1 MAFAI
6 DRPALARALRL
17 ARTLLLD
24 AAVVLACYLAAL
36 LLRFDGRVP
45 AASRDNLDTV
55 APLIIVAYLA
65 ANYVFGIYR
74 TAWQYGGLADV
85 LSLAQATAVATLVLF
100 LVNWAQH
107 HRDVPLSAMVVGG
120 ALIFLVGGF
129 FKLSPRLLARRWWGE
144 WPAPSKR
151 LLIVGAGN
159 TGEFV
164 AREFLQ
170 HRGWGYRPVCFVDDD
185 PAKRRLRIHRVPVVG
200 RTDEIE
206 RVVREY
212 EIDLVAL
219 AIASAPGAT
228 VRRLV
233 SACQQIDLPVRVV
246 PGLPEVVRDQTS
258 VGHLRELTVEDLLGR
273 EPVDVDF
280 SLCRASLQD
289 RVILITGAA
298 GSIGSELARQVIA
311 FEPTALHLLDNNE
324 SGLHDLQL
332 ELQAAEPQ
340 CLLRIWVA
348 DVSNAA
354 RLRQVF
360 ETAAPQV
367 VFHAAAY
374 KHVHLMEEFPEEAFR
389 INVAG
394 TYNVCQAAELY
405 RAEKVVFISTD
416 KAVNPSS
423 VMGATKRIGELLML
437 AMARESATT
446 FCAVRF
452 GNVIG
457 SRGSAIPTFWSQ
469 IARGGPVTV
478 THPEVMRYFLTIPE
492 AVSLVLQAAA
502 FAETGQIYMLDMG
515 EEIRILDLA
524 EKMIRMRGLIP
535 REEIEIV
542 FTGLRPGEKLREE
555 LAGRGERVLPT
566 RHPKVLLTE
575 SDLPASPDRLLAA
588 VALGQTEH
596 VRDRGAFIE
605 WIHALARLSSE
616 ARGAPPGA
624 ADSAPI
630 SGSPDQR
637 VD

>member
-1 MAFAI
+1 MPSV
-6 DRPALARALRL
+6 DRPALWRLLRL
-17 ARTLLLD
+17 VLSMLLD
-24 AAVVLACYLAAL
+24 AAVVLACYLVAL

-45 AASRDNLDTV
+45 LDSRNTFDRI
-55 APLIIVAYLA
+55 APLIILAYLL
-65 ANYVFGIYR
+65 ANYLFGIYR

-85 LSLAQATAVATLVLF
+85 VSLAQATGVATLVLF
-100 LVNWAQH
+100 LVNWAQP
-107 HRDVPLSAMVVGG
+107 HRDVPLSVMVIGG
-120 ALIFLVGGF
+120 ALTLIVSGF

-144 WPAPSKR
+144 PPAPSKR
-151 LLIVGAGN
+151 LLIVGAGS
-159 TGEFV
+159 TGVFV

-170 HRGWGYRPVCFVDDD
+170 HRSWGYRPVCFVDDD
-185 PAKRRLRIHRVPVVG
+185 RAKRRMRIHRLPVAG

-219 AIASAPGAT
+219 AIPSAPGGT
-228 VRRLV
+228 VRSLV
-233 SACQQIDLPVRVV
+233 TACERIDLPVRVV

-280 SLCRASLQD
+280 NLCRAGLQD
-289 RVILITGAA
+289 RVVLITGAA
-298 GSIGSELARQVIA
+298 GSIGSELARQVIG
-311 FEPTALHLLDNNE
+311 FGPSALHLFDNNE
-324 SGLHDLQL
+324 SGLHGLQL
-332 ELQAAEPQ
+332 ELQTAEPN
-340 CLLRIWVA
+340 CALRIWIA
-348 DVSNAA
+348 DASDGVKV
-354 RLRQVF
+354 RKVF
-360 ETAAPQV
+360 ESAAPQV

-389 INVAG
+389 VNVVG
-394 TYNVCQAAELY
+394 TYNVCRAADLY
-405 RAEKVVFISTD
+405 RAERMVFISTD

-423 VMGATKRIGELLML
+423 VMGATKRVGELLIL
-437 AMARESATT
+437 AMSQQSATI

-469 IARGGPVTV
+469 IARGGPVTI
-478 THPEVMRYFLTIPE
+478 THPEMMRYFLTIPE

-524 EKMIRMRGLIP
+524 EKMIRMRGLVP

-555 LAGRGERVLPT
+555 LAGQGERVSPT

-575 SDLPASPDRLLAA
+575 SEPLEHSERLLASVTLDSA
-588 VALGQTEH
+588 QRP
-596 VRDRGAFIE
+596 RDRAEFIE
-605 WIHALARLSSE
+605 WIHALARLSDDAGGS
-616 ARGAPPGA
+616 
-624 ADSAPI
+624 
-630 SGSPDQR
+630 SGGSTLSGNAEQR
-637 VD
+637 LD